1 MRYLL
6 SELLLTAIPMPFIV
20 ILVFLVIPSHLVFH
34 VWSLVLPHDCV
45 LFFLLVSS
53 PVCCISSR
61 TSRWM
66 HFRLIYAQYSWITA
80 TQLLGWTWEPSTSP
94 ATSLRMPSNAT
105 LMPPAANPAL
115 MLLLSLPVLNAYR
128 YWPMSDYTNGL
139 IFNFI
144 WVPFDIQI
152 MFKVFSSRLCALCT
166 FVYICIQFF
175 FFEYIKCLS
184 CFQAFAIT
192 IFTFQHTS
200 ITWPRMFD
208 FQMYGALFF
217 F

>member
-1 MRYLL
+1 M
-6 SELLLTAIPMPFIV
+6 SFIV
-20 ILVFLVIPSHLVFH
+20 ISGFLSHTFPILFFH
-34 VWSLVLPHDCV
+34 VESLILPHDCL

-53 PVCCISSR
+53 PVCYISSR

-80 TQLLGWTWEPSTSP
+80 MQLLGWTWEPSTSP

-105 LMPPAANPAL
+105 LMPPAASPAL
-115 MLLLSLPVLNAYR
+115 MLLLSLPVLNVYR

-144 WVPFDIQI
+144 WALFDTQI
-152 MFKVFSSRLCALCT
+152 MFRVFCSRLCI
-166 FVYICIQFF
+166 VYICLYMHTNFF
-175 FFEYIKCLS
+175 SPPFFYYLFIIFFKYEKYQS

-192 IFTFQHTS
+192 IFTFQHAS
-200 ITWPRMFD
+200 ITWPRMFW
-208 FQMYGALFF
+208 FSNVWSL
-217 F
+217 